1 MKNRRLWLGL
11 AALLTAIVAVWLMQ
25 ARISGRDLNASGPTS
40 SSSGEGNSSIHPS
53 ILNVSGGET
62 NSRKQ
67 VRPAKA
73 DGLPLPSKAE
83 VTANPDGS
91 VTIPAQLVSRIQF
104 HPLNPDLSVNSAEMK
119 LMGLSEEASQR
130 LEDYVMSLGLDE
142 IDKEAKNYEVLSQAD
157 DEITL
162 KVSANPSNVNREL
175 AKMHDSLKSIAN
187 DKAALLEGSLYGTL
201 SHLTAGFG
209 GHDKVI
215 QLKRQADGEAVYSI
229 IELLPESTQIL
240 SKANA
245 PIDDYRRVAL
255 KTTEMKSKHVPER
268 LKHLFTIE

>member
-1 MKNRRLWLGL
+1 
-11 AALLTAIVAVWLMQ
+11 
-25 ARISGRDLNASGPTS
+25 
-40 SSSGEGNSSIHPS
+40 
-53 ILNVSGGET
+53 
-62 NSRKQ
+62 
-67 VRPAKA
+67 
-73 DGLPLPSKAE
+73 
-83 VTANPDGS
+83 
-91 VTIPAQLVSRIQF
+91 
-104 HPLNPDLSVNSAEMK
+104 
-119 LMGLSEEASQR
+119 MGLSEEASQR

-142 IDKEAKNYEVLSQAD
+142 IDKEAKNYEVLSQED

-255 KTTEMKSKHVPER
+255 KTTEIKSKHVPER